1 MRTISS
7 GSMVGPILIP
17 LYEGLIS
24 QLSNWQLSSPPPPK
38 KNTTTYMGFAIPL
51 KYSTCAP
58 SNCLVLSPIQMKCA
72 DVLYHFFPSSFRKS
86 PADMDRLLIESLKF
100 LGDLG
105 RRTGECGYG
114 EDDDDDDA
122 SSRRR
127 DADRESIGVESP
139 VAGGDEAVESSQERV
154 KASSYSNSRAS

>member
-1 MRTISS
+1 
-7 GSMVGPILIP
+7 
-17 LYEGLIS
+17 
-24 QLSNWQLSSPPPPK
+24 
-38 KNTTTYMGFAIPL
+38 
-51 KYSTCAP
+51 
-58 SNCLVLSPIQMKCA
+58 
-72 DVLYHFFPSSFRKS
+72 
-86 PADMDRLLIESLKF
+86 MDRLLIESLKF

-114 EDDDDDDA
+114 EEKDDDDA

>member
-1 MRTISS
+1 
-7 GSMVGPILIP
+7 MVGPILIP

-24 QLSNWQLSSPPPPK
+24 QFKQLATFLAPPQK
-38 KNTTTYMGFAIPL
+38 KNTTTYMGFAIPR

-114 EDDDDDDA
+114 EEEKDDDDDA

>member
-1 MRTISS
+1 
-7 GSMVGPILIP
+7 
-17 LYEGLIS
+17 
-24 QLSNWQLSSPPPPK
+24 
-38 KNTTTYMGFAIPL
+38 
-51 KYSTCAP
+51 
-58 SNCLVLSPIQMKCA
+58 
-72 DVLYHFFPSSFRKS
+72 
-86 PADMDRLLIESLKF
+86 MDRLLIESLKF

-114 EDDDDDDA
+114 EDDDDDA

>member
-1 MRTISS
+1 
-7 GSMVGPILIP
+7 
-17 LYEGLIS
+17 
-24 QLSNWQLSSPPPPK
+24 
-38 KNTTTYMGFAIPL
+38 
-51 KYSTCAP
+51 
-58 SNCLVLSPIQMKCA
+58 
-72 DVLYHFFPSSFRKS
+72 
-86 PADMDRLLIESLKF
+86 MDRLLIESLKF

-114 EDDDDDDA
+114 EEDDDDDA

>member
-1 MRTISS
+1 M
-7 GSMVGPILIP
+7 
-17 LYEGLIS
+17 
-24 QLSNWQLSSPPPPK
+24 
-38 KNTTTYMGFAIPL
+38 
-51 KYSTCAP
+51 
-58 SNCLVLSPIQMKCA
+58 
-72 DVLYHFFPSSFRKS
+72 
-86 PADMDRLLIESLKF
+86 IESLKF

-114 EDDDDDDA
+114 EEEKDDDDDDDDDA

>member
-1 MRTISS
+1 
-7 GSMVGPILIP
+7 
-17 LYEGLIS
+17 
-24 QLSNWQLSSPPPPK
+24 
-38 KNTTTYMGFAIPL
+38 
-51 KYSTCAP
+51 
-58 SNCLVLSPIQMKCA
+58 
-72 DVLYHFFPSSFRKS
+72 
-86 PADMDRLLIESLKF
+86 MDRLLIESLKF

-114 EDDDDDDA
+114 EDDDDDDDA
-122 SSRRR
+122 SRRR

>member
-17 LYEGLIS
+17 LYEGLSS
-24 QLSNWQLSSPPPPK
+24 QLSNWQLFTKKK
-38 KNTTTYMGFAIPL
+38 KNTTTYMGFAIPR

>member
-1 MRTISS
+1 
-7 GSMVGPILIP
+7 
-17 LYEGLIS
+17 
-24 QLSNWQLSSPPPPK
+24 
-38 KNTTTYMGFAIPL
+38 
-51 KYSTCAP
+51 
-58 SNCLVLSPIQMKCA
+58 
-72 DVLYHFFPSSFRKS
+72 
-86 PADMDRLLIESLKF
+86 MDRLLIESLKF

-127 DADRESIGVESP
+127 DADRQSIGVESP

>member
-24 QLSNWQLSSPPPPK
+24 QLSNWQLFPK
-38 KNTTTYMGFAIPL
+38 KKKKHTATYMGFAIPL

-114 EDDDDDDA
+114 EEDDDDDA

>member
-1 MRTISS
+1 
-7 GSMVGPILIP
+7 
-17 LYEGLIS
+17 
-24 QLSNWQLSSPPPPK
+24 
-38 KNTTTYMGFAIPL
+38 
-51 KYSTCAP
+51 
-58 SNCLVLSPIQMKCA
+58 
-72 DVLYHFFPSSFRKS
+72 
-86 PADMDRLLIESLKF
+86 MDRLLIESLKF

-114 EDDDDDDA
+114 EEEDDDDA

>member
-1 MRTISS
+1 
-7 GSMVGPILIP
+7 MVGPILIP

-24 QLSNWQLSSPPPPK
+24 QLSNWQLFPK
-38 KNTTTYMGFAIPL
+38 KKKKHTATYMGFAIPL

-114 EDDDDDDA
+114 EEDDDDDA

>member
-1 MRTISS
+1 
-7 GSMVGPILIP
+7 
-17 LYEGLIS
+17 
-24 QLSNWQLSSPPPPK
+24 
-38 KNTTTYMGFAIPL
+38 
-51 KYSTCAP
+51 
-58 SNCLVLSPIQMKCA
+58 
-72 DVLYHFFPSSFRKS
+72 
-86 PADMDRLLIESLKF
+86 MDRLLIESLKF

-139 VAGGDEAVESSQERV
+139 VARGDEAVESSQERV

>member
-1 MRTISS
+1 
-7 GSMVGPILIP
+7 MVGPILIP
-17 LYEGLIS
+17 LYEGLIPQFK
-24 QLSNWQLSSPPPPK
+24 QLATFHKKK
-38 KNTTTYMGFAIPL
+38 KNTTTYMGFAIPR

-114 EDDDDDDA
+114 EEEKDDDDDDDDDA

>member
-1 MRTISS
+1 
-7 GSMVGPILIP
+7 
-17 LYEGLIS
+17 
-24 QLSNWQLSSPPPPK
+24 
-38 KNTTTYMGFAIPL
+38 
-51 KYSTCAP
+51 
-58 SNCLVLSPIQMKCA
+58 
-72 DVLYHFFPSSFRKS
+72 
-86 PADMDRLLIESLKF
+86 MDRLLIESLKF